1 MMFQI
6 TDTEVRVSC
15 SELQR
20 RLIGAVENNLY
31 VGNGY
36 LCSFLDD
43 ELLHEGLLLPN
54 AGVGVIEAFRAAF
67 GSHITDGITGVDY
80 SFNDA
85 SMTAFLNLGH
95 RIVGNDTE
103 AASYGDCVNGYDE
116 GEFRASHIRAF
127 SRIGMLARM
136 IEAGVTEIV
145 IER

>member
-1 MMFQI
+1 MFQI

-36 LCSFLDD
+36 LCSFLNN
-43 ELLHEGLLLPN
+43 ELLHEGLLTH
-54 AGVGVIEAFRAAF
+54 ACVGVIEAFRAAF
-67 GSHITDGITGVDY
+67 GSHITDGISGVDY
-80 SFNDA
+80 SFTDDA
-85 SMTAFLNLGH
+85 LTAFLNLGH
-95 RIVGNDTE
+95 RIVGNETE

-116 GEFRASHIRAF
+116 CEFMASHIRAF